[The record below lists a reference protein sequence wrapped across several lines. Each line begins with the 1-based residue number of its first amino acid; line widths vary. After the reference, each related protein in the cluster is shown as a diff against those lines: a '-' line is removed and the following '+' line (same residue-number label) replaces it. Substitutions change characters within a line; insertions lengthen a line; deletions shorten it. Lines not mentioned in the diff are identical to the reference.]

1 MQDDKYVVFKRQDWE
16 RYTQRRDIGT
26 PDYLKPVPDA
36 VVIRCQ
42 DVFAP
47 PALDAYGNAILC
59 VIEAHHS
66 VPALVDNNINRLKQL
81 QDIADYFH
89 RRATEAWQMHRKLPD

>member
-1 MQDDKYVVFKRQDWE
+1 MQDDKYVVFKKEELDKWLARHDDLMMPKRVE
-16 RYTQRRDIGT
+16 
-26 PDYLKPVPDA
+26 DA

-66 VPALVDNNINRLKQL
+66 VPALVDNNINRLQQL

-89 RRATEAWQMHRKLPD
+89 RRATEAWQMQRKLPD